1 MTRPPRE
8 KMQLLE
14 KRAWPYENPLDGAR
28 AQRFHARAREG
39 RLIGG
44 DRRLRRSLRRQLDW
58 PA

>member
-28 AQRFHARAREG
+28 AQRVSRAREG
-39 RLIGG
+39 RLIAG